1 MKGPVLGCVMVLAS
15 LFSYETGA
23 QNIALESREYKVG
36 IAVDRMP
43 REAVAVAEAIRMRLN
58 LIKKIEPRSKRQS
71 QVQFL
76 DTDSCALAE
85 NAMLLRA
92 RTKPGG
98 KPRLTLKIRNP
109 DILAVDTMPIAL
121 ASKKSVGIEDDYSIG
136 NDGKPASNFSKSFS
150 FDGTIPNQMA
160 DISSQIVN
168 LEHIGAGLS
177 QQPLRSGPLVAETVF
192 VSRPVVITDQLAAE
206 VEISLWYEQA
216 GGALL
221 AADVSFTIEAPF
233 DYLQVQAADKLLL
246 DFSEALGQ
254 FRGASA
260 EKALAVIPARCR

>member
-76 DTDSCALAE
+76 DTDSCALAK

-121 ASKKSVGIEDDYSIG
+121 ASKRSVGIEDDYSIG
-136 NDGKPASNFSKSFS
+136 NDGKPPAIFPSHFHLTVRSPTKWQTSAARS
-150 FDGTIPNQMA
+150 SIWSTSAQGSPN
-160 DISSQIVN
+160 S
-168 LEHIGAGLS
+168 LY
-177 QQPLRSGPLVAETVF
+177 
-192 VSRPVVITDQLAAE
+192 E
-206 VEISLWYEQA
+206 VGRWLPRLCLCP
-216 GGALL
+216 G
-221 AADVSFTIEAPF
+221 
-233 DYLQVQAADKLLL
+233 
-246 DFSEALGQ
+246 
-254 FRGASA
+254 R
-260 EKALAVIPARCR
+260 